1 MPKERLFIINPL
13 SGGKNKRIVEALIR
27 ARCPESRI
35 VFTEHPGHGEIL
47 ARESP
52 ENIVVAVGGDGTV
65 SEVARGIIGTDKILG
80 IIPQGSGDGLALHL
94 GISRLPIVA
103 LEEILYGHVEKV
115 DYATVNG
122 RPFFCTAGVG
132 LDAEVAWKF
141 ASDKK
146 RGLARYIHISWNLWK
161 GYKPDTFDIEVDG
174 VAHRLPGVI
183 VTVGNA
189 NQWGNEA
196 KITAR
201 ASICDGMLD
210 VAVVQPFKSFEIPQL
225 AAKLMAGLAHTS
237 RRVTYFRGREV
248 VVRRSAPGPA
258 HFDGDPLWLD
268 EELRF
273 EVVPAAFNVIVPF
286 KRKI

>member
-1 MPKERLFIINPL
+1 VPKEKLFIINPL
-13 SGGKNKRIVEALIR
+13 SGGKDKRIVEALIR
-27 ARCPESRI
+27 GRCPESRV
-35 VFTEHPGHGEIL
+35 VFTERPGHGEAL
-47 ARESP
+47 ARECP
-52 ENIVVAVGGDGTV
+52 EQIVVAVGGDGTV
-65 SEVARGIIGTDKILG
+65 SEVARGVIGTEKTLG

-94 GISRLPIVA
+94 GISRLPLVA
-103 LEEILYGHVEKV
+103 LEEIIHGHTEKV

-146 RGLARYIHISWNLWK
+146 RGLARYIHISWDLWK
-161 GYKPDTFDIEVDG
+161 GYKPDTYTIIVDG
-174 VAHRLPGVI
+174 VEHRLPAVI

-196 KITAR
+196 RITDR

-210 VAVVQPFKSFEIPQL
+210 VAVVQPFKSLEIPQL
-225 AAKLMAGLAHTS
+225 AAKLMAGRTHTS
-237 RRVTYFRGREV
+237 KRVTYFRGREV
-248 VVRRSAPGPA
+248 VIRRSAPGPA
-258 HFDGDPLWLD
+258 HFDGDPLWLE
-268 EELRF
+268 EELHL

-286 KRKI
+286 KHKI